1 MEGPAVMNAVL
12 REIEPDTGRGLPAD
26 LHWLLDDLRR
36 LASRSR
42 ATPRLS
48 LTQAC
53 ARLCAESCRSPDAC
67 AALARSER
75 LQTLIRVMGEG
86 IGRAPVFYQPGT
98 ARVSFDEAWLVSA
111 LDAAHRGDRDSL
123 AFLVLRRV
131 LPNHRAA
138 FLQLIRACQ
147 VARLPGTIAAA

>member
-1 MEGPAVMNAVL
+1 MHAVL
-12 REIEPDTGRGLPAD
+12 REIEPDTGGGLPAD

-53 ARLCAESCRSPDAC
+53 ARLCGDGCPTPKNC
-67 AALARSER
+67 AALARTER

-86 IGRAPVFYQPGT
+86 IGHVPVFYQPGT

-138 FLQLIRACQ
+138 FLRLILACQ
-147 VARLPGTIAAA
+147 SAPLPGQIAAAS